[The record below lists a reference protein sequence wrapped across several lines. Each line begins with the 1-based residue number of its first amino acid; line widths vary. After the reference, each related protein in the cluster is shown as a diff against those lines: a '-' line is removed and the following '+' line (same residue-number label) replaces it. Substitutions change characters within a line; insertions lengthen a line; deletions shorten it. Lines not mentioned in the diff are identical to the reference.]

1 MLLFTN
7 FVTLGIDWY
16 SIMNLLQ
23 LIRNKFFAK
32 SHILD
37 NYILDPYVCSWLPKK
52 GIFCLMNY
60 FCLREYKSYQY
71 DEIPLG
77 SQSK

>member
-16 SIMNLLQ
+16 SIMTLPQ
-23 LIRNKFFAK
+23 LIKNKFFAK

-37 NYILDPYVCSWLPKK
+37 NYILDPYMCSWLPKK
-52 GIFCLMNY
+52 KYILFNVL
-60 FCLREYKSYQY
+60 LLPQRK
-71 DEIPLG
+71 
-77 SQSK
+77 